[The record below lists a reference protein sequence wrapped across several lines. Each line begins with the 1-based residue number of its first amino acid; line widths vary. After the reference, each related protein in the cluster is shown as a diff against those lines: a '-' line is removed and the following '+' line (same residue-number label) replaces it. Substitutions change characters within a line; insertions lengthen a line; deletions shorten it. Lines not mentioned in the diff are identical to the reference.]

1 MTEPLRYDELAEALS
16 HLGFTQNPAE
26 YHGALCG
33 ALCVREPA
41 EIDPLR
47 LLETAA
53 QSSDASAGAAQALH
67 RLRGESAHAFTDSE
81 LGFAPLLPD
90 DQEDLPQRVRALSAW
105 CEGFLFGLSSGRALA
120 MKHCSPEF
128 KEIVKD
134 FTEFTRAG
142 VSEDEDMELEETA
155 YAELVEYIR
164 VGAQL
169 IFLELHERAPD
180 AARASTVH

>member
-1 MTEPLRYDELAEALS
+1 MTDPLRYDELADALS
-16 HLGFTQNPAE
+16 RLGYTQDAAE

-47 LLETAA
+47 LLEASA
-53 QSSDASAGAAQALH
+53 QSDDGAGAATQALQ
-67 RLRGESAHAFTDSE
+67 RLRGESAEAFSSTQ

-90 DQEDLPQRVRALSAW
+90 DEEDLPARVRALSAW
-105 CEGFLFGLSSGRALA
+105 CEGFLYGLSSGKPLA
-120 MKHCSPEF
+120 MKNCSAEF
-128 KEIVKD
+128 KEIVQD

-142 VSEDEDMELEETA
+142 VSEEEDVELEETA

-169 IFLELHERAPD
+169 IFLELHAKAPPAGRA
-180 AARASTVH
+180 VH